1 MTSNRKEWQMSQLLS
16 LIHEES
22 INKLSEL
29 TKRTYTLEEDAHSD
43 FKQGDE
49 VYGQASILSG
59 GSVAFEELAYCENI
73 KYQF

>member
-29 TKRTYTLEEDAHSD
+29 TKRTYTLE
-43 FKQGDE
+43 Q
-49 VYGQASILSG
+49 Q
-59 GSVAFEELAYCENI
+59 VARLEEYNGN
-73 KYQF
+73 Q

>member
-29 TKRTYTLEEDAHSD
+29 TKRTYTLE
-43 FKQGDE
+43 Q
-49 VYGQASILSG
+49 Q
-59 GSVAFEELAYCENI
+59 VARLEEYNRN
-73 KYQF
+73 Q